1 MDKENLIRTVNG
13 FYYIYIPSQRTFHLL
28 PPECLPYWTGEKI
41 LDNSYESK
49 KTRYFK
55 ELCKEPEEERFV
67 TEYSPIKLRKNL
79 ANLNHLLIEI
89 TDKCNLSCK
98 YCGYGDMYG
107 NYDKR
112 ENKNNTF
119 QNIKT
124 LIDFLYISWSS
135 SDNLSFNNIRYIG
148 FYGGEPLV
156 NFSLIKETIDY
167 LEALP
172 ELNKLKFEY
181 SMTTNG
187 MLLHKYMEY
196 IADKKIH
203 LLISLDGNEYNDSYR
218 VMRNGQPS
226 FSQVIRNV
234 EMLKK
239 KYPQYFEQYV
249 NFNAVLHNRNSVK
262 DIIFYIKNK
271 FNKFPTISSLA
282 TNGIKKEKQKEFIK
296 MFQNQLESY
305 KEAESCL
312 DTQKMFLQTPDSAMA
327 NFFINAYCNQ
337 TFRKYSDLFIYDSDK
352 EYIPTGTCMPLKRKL
367 FLTVNG
373 KLLACERIG
382 QTYPLGKIIDGQV
395 FMDFEGISA
404 FYKKLFDKII
414 PLCKN
419 CAINK
424 GCGVC
429 IFHQETIEGQKMC
442 CDAYISKRK
451 LANIFSEYLYYF
463 ENKRE
468 AFGKVINETI
478 II

>member
-1 MDKENLIRTVNG
+1 MDKENLIHTVNG

-49 KTRYFK
+49 KVRYFK

-124 LIDFLYISWSS
+124 LIDFLYKSWSS
-135 SDNLSFNNIRYIG
+135 NDNLSFNNIRYIG

-167 LEALP
+167 LEALS
-172 ELNKLKFEY
+172 ELSELKFEY

-218 VMRNGQPS
+218 VMKNGQPS
-226 FSQVIRNV
+226 FSQVISNV
-234 EMLKK
+234 
-239 KYPQYFEQYV
+239 
-249 NFNAVLHNRNSVK
+249 
-262 DIIFYIKNK
+262 
-271 FNKFPTISSLA
+271 
-282 TNGIKKEKQKEFIK
+282 
-296 MFQNQLESY
+296 
-305 KEAESCL
+305 
-312 DTQKMFLQTPDSAMA
+312 
-327 NFFINAYCNQ
+327 
-337 TFRKYSDLFIYDSDK
+337 
-352 EYIPTGTCMPLKRKL
+352 
-367 FLTVNG
+367 
-373 KLLACERIG
+373 
-382 QTYPLGKIIDGQV
+382 
-395 FMDFEGISA
+395 
-404 FYKKLFDKII
+404 
-414 PLCKN
+414 
-419 CAINK
+419 
-424 GCGVC
+424 
-429 IFHQETIEGQKMC
+429 
-442 CDAYISKRK
+442 
-451 LANIFSEYLYYF
+451 
-463 ENKRE
+463 
-468 AFGKVINETI
+468 
-478 II
+478 